1 MLTLEE
7 FILGPSSEDIATQND
22 FRMSSMLDEQNAG
35 KFESNEATSWT
46 SGKVTSTQNME
57 GFQGSNFLVMT
68 VPVTDLA
75 VQETF
80 LIDQRKPSQYS
91 ESIQLCK
98 LISKDDENKDIL

>member
-22 FRMSSMLDEQNAG
+22 FRKSSMLGEQNAG

-68 VPVTDLA
+68 VPVTDA
-75 VQETF
+75 VQETS

-98 LISKDDENKDIL
+98 LIEKDDESKDIL